1 MDKISALVGKHGF
14 RARILHNGSLA
25 GTVELPADARHGYL
39 HLVREGELAFTHEA
53 VPRLRITTPALVFYP
68 RGLRHALHA
77 PPGTPA
83 SLLSAATGFQ
93 GGADNPLVRALP
105 PFMVVPLT
113 EGALGP
119 TLRVL
124 ALEAEREEEGRDLV
138 LERLTDVLIIQIM
151 RHAFKTGRLSPQLL
165 AGLADERLGRA
176 LAAIHDAPQ
185 SDWKLTSLARVAG
198 MSRSAFALYFQQVV
212 GITPGDYLLQ
222 SRMNLAMTLLRQGEQ
237 VKAVSAGVGYASQ
250 PAFTRAF
257 TESTGLSPRAWLQ
270 EQAA

>member
-1 MDKISALVGKHGF
+1 MDKISALVGRHGF
-14 RARILHNGSLA
+14 RARILHNGAVA
-25 GTVELPADARHGYL
+25 GRVELPDDKRHGYL
-39 HLVREGELAFTHEA
+39 HLIRSGDVTFTHDT
-53 VPRLRITTPALVFYP
+53 VPPLRIATPTLVFYP
-68 RGLRHALHA
+68 RGLRHALDA
-77 PPGTPA
+77 PHGLQA
-83 SLLSAATGFQ
+83 RLLSAAAGFH

-119 TLRVL
+119 TLQVL

-138 LERLTDVLIIQIM
+138 LERLADVLIIQIM
-151 RHAFKTGRLSPQLL
+151 RHAFKSGRLSPQLL

-185 SDWKLTSLARVAG
+185 SNWNLASLARVAG

-222 SRMNLAMTLLRQGEQ
+222 SRMNLAKTLLRQGEQ